1 MNKLFVLFA
10 LIWVGK
16 LAAAQTSGCQDQIQ
30 HFPGFD
36 YISHPIS
43 TRYLVLE
50 RFCREYQNGEC
61 IFFDYQYVCRQG
73 CGPGG
78 GVDTSYWL
86 PGYQIFPG
94 NAGSC
99 STSDWDRSAS
109 WNGALGAHVPLI
121 VSIDEG
127 EKTSAAPYLA
137 RDPDGYRCGP
147 FGGWGGSPMACPF
160 WVLPSGSYDIVG
172 GGYSGPGLYLATV
185 TVELASPMAT
195 IRVPSDAPTIQ
206 QAIDRARPA
215 DTVLVDEGIYEG
227 PVDFHGKAIAVRA
240 TGDRASTVI
249 DGSSVD
255 GSVVRATSGEN
266 EIALLQG
273 FTIRNG
279 TSGSLVDGQR
289 VGGGMLIQNASP
301 TIRDCAFVSN
311 SADAGGGLA
320 AINSDSVIDGCTFSS
335 NTAGTGGGL
344 WIDGGRPTVSG
355 CVITSNTAFGHGG
368 GLYSTPMRGQLPNV
382 VLLGNTLCSN
392 ISADAGRENLW
403 ALFDDGGNAICDC
416 FSDIDGD
423 GSVDTGDLGFAL
435 LFVGEP
441 TDPDFIQPDQD
452 MNGLVDTGD
461 LALLLLNF
469 GRCE

>member
-1 MNKLFVLFA
+1 MNKSFVLFA

-43 TRYLVLE
+43 KRYLVLE

-61 IFFDYQYVCRQG
+61 IFFDYQYVCREG

-78 GVDTSYWL
+78 HVETSWRS
-86 PGYQIFPG
+86 GYQIIPG
-94 NAGSC
+94 DAGSC
-99 STSDWDRSAS
+99 STSGYEGSAA
-109 WNGALGAHVPLI
+109 WNGTLVAHVPLI

-137 RDPDGYRCGP
+137 RAPDGFRCGP
-147 FGGWGGSPMACPF
+147 FGGWGGPPMACPF
-160 WVLPSGSYDIVG
+160 WVLPAGSYDIVAG
-172 GGYSGPGLYLATV
+172 GGWGPGWYLAGV
-185 TVELASPMAT
+185 TIELASPMAT
-195 IRVPSDAPTIQ
+195 IRVPLDAPTIQ

-215 DTVLVDEGIYEG
+215 DTVLVDEGIYAG
-227 PVDFHGKAIAVRA
+227 PVDFQGKAIAVRA
-240 TGDRASTVI
+240 TGNRASTVI

-279 TSGSLVDGQR
+279 TSGTLVNGQR
-289 VGGGMLIQNASP
+289 VGGGMFVQNASP

-311 SADAGGGLA
+311 AADAGGGLA
-320 AINSDSVIDGCTFSS
+320 AISSHLVIDGCTFSS

-344 WIDGGRPTVSG
+344 WLDNGLPNVTN
-355 CVITSNTAFGHGG
+355 CVISDNTATGHGG
-368 GLYSTPMRGQLPNV
+368 GLYATPMPGQLPNAS
-382 VLLGNTLCSN
+382 LSGNTVCGNAS
-392 ISADAGRENLW
+392 SDAGRTNVW
-403 ALFDDGGNAICDC
+403 ALFEDGGNTICDC
-416 FSDIDGD
+416 FGDVDGNGVSDTADI
-423 GSVDTGDLGFAL
+423 SLTL
-435 LFVGEP
+435 LFFGGE
-441 TDPDFIQPDQD
+441 TDPEFIQPDQD
-452 MNGLVDTGD
+452 MNGTVNTGD
-461 LALLLLNF
+461 VSLLLLNF
-469 GRCE
+469 GSCS